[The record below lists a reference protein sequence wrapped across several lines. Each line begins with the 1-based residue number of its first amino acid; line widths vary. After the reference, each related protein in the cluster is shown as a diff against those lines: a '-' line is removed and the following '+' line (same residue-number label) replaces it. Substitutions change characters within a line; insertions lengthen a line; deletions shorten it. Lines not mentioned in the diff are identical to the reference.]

1 MPPDTAALKYWLGN
15 RQPGRWRDQPEEVPE
30 EREPI
35 EIKITVREPASREIP
50 EKYLIADEG
59 QEEGETG

>member
-1 MPPDTAALKYWLGN
+1 MKYWLGN

-35 EIKITVREPASREIP
+35 EIKITDREPPSKEIP
-50 EKYLIADEG
+50 EEYLIDDDG
-59 QEEGETG
+59 QEEGEKG